1 MGWLWAS
8 KPSPESEQAPVK
20 SEFTEEAAASRP
32 AASNS
37 SPVQDP
43 PTKKPLS
50 RDEQSALEWANLLK
64 EFQADESRSSAKR
77 VEARTAA
84 EPTLDVSP
92 DSLYPTTMTCQ
103 SAFNYAMFCN
113 MFSGQFLNVYRYGEF
128 RSCSNHWDDFWLCM
142 RTRTWAD
149 ADRAKAIQD
158 HYRKKAVKYKMGP
171 SSEDVWELRTE
182 PLKDAMQGNLEE
194 LEARTAAWKAAN
206 PNAPDPFSNERQI
219 EYEHTTKNT

>member
-8 KPSPESEQAPVK
+8 KPTSGSEQSPVRSELSDDAAVSTPTAP
-20 SEFTEEAAASRP
+20 T
-32 AASNS
+32 S
-37 SPVQDP
+37 SPPQEP
-43 PTKKPLS
+43 KHTNKTLS
-50 RDEQSALEWANLLK
+50 RDEQSALEWATLLK
-64 EFQADESRSSAKR
+64 EFQADESHSSAKR
-77 VEARTAA
+77 VEAQTM

-158 HYRKKAVKYKMGP
+158 HYRKKAVRYKMGP

-182 PLKDAMQGNLEE
+182 PLKDSMQGNLEE
-194 LEARTAAWKAAN
+194 LEARKAVWKAAN
-206 PNAPDPFSNERQI
+206 PNAPDPFDNERHIQ
-219 EYEHTTKNT
+219 YHSSKSA